1 MSKPGSRILQGAKQ
15 ALAFAKGEADVTGI
29 RIICNEQEDIMAL
42 ALKQKTPAIT
52 AEEMERRRKMVR
64 SAFRSNAMEGLRPN
78 PACQPVFDA
87 FIAGEIELAE
97 MMPRVKSILGI
108 Q

>member
-1 MSKPGSRILQGAKQ
+1 MSKAGSRILESAKQ
-15 ALAFAKGEADVTGI
+15 ALAFAKGEADVTEF
-29 RIICNEQEDIMAL
+29 RVFRNEQEDNMAL
-42 ALKQKTPAIT
+42 ALKQKAPAIT
-52 AEEMERRRKMVR
+52 ADEMERRRKMVR

-87 FIAGEIELAE
+87 FIAGEIEIDE

>member
-1 MSKPGSRILQGAKQ
+1 
-15 ALAFAKGEADVTGI
+15 
-29 RIICNEQEDIMAL
+29 MAL
-42 ALKQKTPAIT
+42 ALKQKAPAIT
-52 AEEMERRRKMVR
+52 ADEMERRRKMVR

-87 FIAGEIELAE
+87 FIAGEIELDE

>member
-1 MSKPGSRILQGAKQ
+1 MSKAGSRILQGAKQ
-15 ALAFAKGEADVTGI
+15 ALAFAKGADVTGF
-29 RIICNEQEDIMAL
+29 RIICNEQEDTMAL

-52 AEEMERRRKMVR
+52 HEEMERRRKMVR

-87 FIAGEIELAE
+87 FIAGEIELDE
-97 MMPRVKSILGI
+97 MMPRVKSILGV